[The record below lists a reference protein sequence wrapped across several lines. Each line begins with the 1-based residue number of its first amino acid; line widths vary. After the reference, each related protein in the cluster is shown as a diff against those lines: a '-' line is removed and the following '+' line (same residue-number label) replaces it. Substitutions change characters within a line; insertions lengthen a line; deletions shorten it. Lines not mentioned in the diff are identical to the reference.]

1 MMMGK
6 MRVIFKSLIAHAQQ
20 QTTPQASPRGP
31 RANNKKTTT
40 TNNNC
45 NNKPPQLILFEEELR
60 RLMKTVPG
68 IRDEYVNEF
77 LESLSSEETYDSSSD
92 RDCLSTKSNTEE
104 DEDQQV
110 NYYFLFLYEIY
121 TGYLWKP

>member
-31 RANNKKTTT
+31 RANNKKTS
-40 TNNNC
+40 TNNNNNS
-45 NNKPPQLILFEEELR
+45 NNKPPQLVLFEEELR

-104 DEDQQV
+104 EEDQQV
-110 NYYFLFLYEIY
+110 NYNYLFIF
-121 TGYLWKP
+121 